1 MSFIQCEAQL
11 TWPGH
16 QQDHAAGLAP
26 QSCLTG
32 SHSCDCP
39 AAWQDWPAAADAAA
53 VVAAAVD
60 AAAAGAAAGSA
71 EPV

>member
-1 MSFIQCEAQL
+1 MSFIWCVVQL

-39 AAWQDWPAAADAAA
+39 AAWQDWLAADVADAA
-53 VVAAAVD
+53 AAAVD

-71 EPV
+71 EPA

>member
-1 MSFIQCEAQL
+1 MSFLWCVVQL

-39 AAWQDWPAAADAAA
+39 GAWQDWPAAAAA
-53 VVAAAVD
+53 VAAAVD